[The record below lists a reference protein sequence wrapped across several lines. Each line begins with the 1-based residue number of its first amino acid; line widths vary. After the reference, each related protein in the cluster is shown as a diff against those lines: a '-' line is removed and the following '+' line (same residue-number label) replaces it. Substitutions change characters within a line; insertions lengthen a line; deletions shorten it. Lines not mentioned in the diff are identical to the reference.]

1 MFCGVHSPPA
11 DVSFDV
17 TPVAY
22 YGAQFS
28 RDDGNIDTQI
38 VTLMQEDQEEDG
50 PCWTIYCPAVARTLA
65 HSPC

>member
-1 MFCGVHSPPA
+1 MFCGVHSPP
-11 DVSFDV
+11 SFDV

-38 VTLMQEDQEEDG
+38 VTLMQEDG